1 MVFNLVTA
9 FPNFYTSFLQT
20 SLIKK
25 AIDKNFITFNVV
37 DLKLFGKGRY
47 KKIDDTPYGGGTGMV
62 IRVDVVDQALKSI
75 TNKGTVIL
83 MCPTGTQFTQ
93 NYANRLAHN
102 SKNITIISGRFEG
115 FDKRVYSLVDKVIS
129 VGPYVTMGGEAPSL
143 ILIESIS
150 RLIPGVIGNI
160 NSTIE
165 ESFSNKYKKEYPLYT
180 KPEVYN
186 NSAVP
191 SVLLS
196 GNHKEIEN
204 WRIKNGRLKI

>member
-9 FPNFYTSFLQT
+9 YPKFYTSFLQT

-25 AIDKNFITFNVV
+25 AIDKKFIKFNLV

-62 IRVDVVDQALKSI
+62 IRVDVVDQALNSI

-83 MCPTGTQFTQ
+83 MCPTGAQFTQ
-93 NYANRLAHN
+93 NYANRLAR
-102 SKNITIISGRFEG
+102 SSENITIISGRFEG

-143 ILIESIS
+143 IIIESVS

-165 ESFSNKYKKEYPLYT
+165 ETFSNKYKKEYPLYT

-204 WRIKNGRLKI
+204 WRIRNSKLNV